1 MNPVYLPP
9 QLTNFSVNFSVEQHL
24 SNRVHRNTPYTYTS
38 PYTAPLTTKHI
49 WQAPLLTSTWHRES
63 TIHTWQSYPFAPVL
77 SICSGPMAAVSL
89 GSGLRPLPPPCPAG
103 QNSLPTF
110 FRPTNFVLKF
120 DLKRQRMFLRNP
132 CGARVPQKK
141 GEGKEAL
148 LVLALLASPP
158 TCLFLATLL
167 FYF

>member
-1 MNPVYLPP
+1 MYII
-9 QLTNFSVNFSVEQHL
+9 QLIL
-24 SNRVHRNTPYTYTS
+24 AM
-38 PYTAPLTTKHI
+38 APHI
-49 WQAPLLTSTWHRES
+49 GTRDWGR
-63 TIHTWQSYPFAPVL
+63 
-77 SICSGPMAAVSL
+77 AAVSL

-110 FRPTNFVLKF
+110 FRPTIFVLKF
-120 DLKRQRMFLRNP
+120 DLKRQRMFVRNP

-158 TCLFLATLL
+158 HA
-167 FYF
+167 YF

>member
-1 MNPVYLPP
+1 MGQWLI
-9 QLTNFSVNFSVEQHL
+9 FCF
-24 SNRVHRNTPYTYTS
+24 
-38 PYTAPLTTKHI
+38 
-49 WQAPLLTSTWHRES
+49 LTSVAMGAES
-63 TIHTWQSYPFAPVL
+63 SLTAMPGNGSGGLDSKLPDATLGNVRLVVHHATRTRFSGHYNAPSAL
-77 SICSGPMAAVSL
+77 ISGRPPYLAAVSL
-89 GSGLRPLPPPCPAG
+89 GSGLRSLPPPCPAG

-158 TCLFLATLL
+158 HA
-167 FYF
+167 YF

>member
-1 MNPVYLPP
+1 MD
-9 QLTNFSVNFSVEQHL
+9 
-24 SNRVHRNTPYTYTS
+24 
-38 PYTAPLTTKHI
+38 K
-49 WQAPLLTSTWHRES
+49 
-63 TIHTWQSYPFAPVL
+63 
-77 SICSGPMAAVSL
+77 AAVSL
-89 GSGLRPLPPPCPAG
+89 GSGLRTLPPPCPAG

-158 TCLFLATLL
+158 HAYFEQLCYSIFSNFAAKRKFAPLPPSRVSLNSSYANQNQDRPRPDARNGDGGAGSFSVELRPPPKKRELHAATVATYIAT
-167 FYF
+167 FA